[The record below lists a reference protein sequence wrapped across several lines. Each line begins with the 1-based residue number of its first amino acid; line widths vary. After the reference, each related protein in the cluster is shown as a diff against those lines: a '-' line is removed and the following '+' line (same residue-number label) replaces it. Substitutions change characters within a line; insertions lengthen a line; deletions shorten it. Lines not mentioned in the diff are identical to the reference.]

1 MKFASEGYR
10 VAGVPAAAGLALLG
24 LSLYW
29 PSWQAVGWVFLL
41 LATGTLLFFRDPERT
56 PEGDESTL
64 LAPADGRV
72 VFVGEVEGGHRL
84 VPGATRR
91 VSIFMSPL
99 DVHINRSPM
108 PGTVSEVE
116 HKAGSF
122 RAAFRE
128 DASDGNE
135 NNTIVLDASATG
147 AASTAAVGSGES
159 GLRIAVVQVAGWLA
173 RRIICRVKEGETLG
187 RGERY
192 GLIMFSSRVDVYL
205 PPGIEVLVSAGQRVQ
220 AGATA
225 LARLSA

>member
-10 VAGVPAAAGLALLG
+10 VAAVPAAAGLALLG

-29 PSWQAVGWVFLL
+29 PSLQAAGWVVLL
-41 LATGTLLFFRDPERT
+41 LATGTLLFFRDPERR

-72 VFVGEVEGGHRL
+72 VFVSDVEEGHRL
-84 VPGATRR
+84 LPGATRR

-108 PGTVSEVE
+108 AGTVNDVQ

-128 DASDGNE
+128 DASEGNE
-135 NNTIVLDASATG
+135 NNTLLLGSAPG
-147 AASTAAVGSGES
+147 AEAE
-159 GLRIAVVQVAGWLA
+159 LRIAVVQVAGWLA
-173 RRIICRVKEGETLG
+173 RRIICRVKVGETLG

-205 PPGIEVLVSAGQRVQ
+205 PPSVELLVSVGQRVQ

-225 LARLSA
+225 LARLSE

>member
-1 MKFASEGYR
+1 M
-10 VAGVPAAAGLALLG
+10 
-24 LSLYW
+24 
-29 PSWQAVGWVFLL
+29 
-41 LATGTLLFFRDPERT
+41 
-56 PEGDESTL
+56 
-64 LAPADGRV
+64 
-72 VFVGEVEGGHRL
+72 
-84 VPGATRR
+84 PGA
-91 VSIFMSPL
+91 
-99 DVHINRSPM
+99 
-108 PGTVSEVE
+108 VSEVE

-147 AASTAAVGSGES
+147 AASTAAAGSGES

-173 RRIICRVKEGETLG
+173 RRIICRVKVGETLG

-205 PPGIEVLVSAGQRVQ
+205 PSGIEVLVSAGQRVQ
-220 AGATA
+220 AGVTA